1 MCKFLN
7 ITLVPLL
14 TFGKIFNTELDVK
27 DRKLQNLNKN
37 RTIRI
42 ILKLQ
47 VTANMETKEIGR

>member
-27 DRKLQNLNKN
+27 
-37 RTIRI
+37 
-42 ILKLQ
+42 
-47 VTANMETKEIGR
+47 ANITNCKI